1 MEMDI
6 FFQYEKSDVL
16 QALRFHFMQRREI
29 RIFRGILMALGL
41 FGLLVFSLHLIGSSL
56 LLALLLMLALLA
68 VVFWFVLPLAI
79 YAKSKTFQDTIRLAL
94 NSEGLLIRTQYSERH
109 LSWMGILMVIETKD
123 FILLY
128 RDKKSFFL
136 VPARAF
142 KDSKQRVE
150 FSSLLQSHIR
160 DYRSQ

>member
-1 MEMDI
+1 MDI
-6 FFQYEKSDVL
+6 FFHYEKSDVL

-29 RIFRGILMALGL
+29 RMFRDILMALGL
-41 FGLLVFSLHLIGSSL
+41 FVLLSFSLHLIGAPVL
-56 LLALLLMLALLA
+56 VALLLMLILLA

-79 YAKSKTFQDTIRLAL
+79 YAKTKTFQDTIRLAP
-94 NSEGLLIRTQYSERH
+94 NSNGLVIRTQYSERQ
-109 LSWMGILMVIETKD
+109 LSWQGILMVIETKD

-128 RDKKSFFL
+128 RDYKSFFL

-142 KDSKQRVE
+142 KDSQQRGE
-150 FSSLLQSHIR
+150 FSRLLQSYIR